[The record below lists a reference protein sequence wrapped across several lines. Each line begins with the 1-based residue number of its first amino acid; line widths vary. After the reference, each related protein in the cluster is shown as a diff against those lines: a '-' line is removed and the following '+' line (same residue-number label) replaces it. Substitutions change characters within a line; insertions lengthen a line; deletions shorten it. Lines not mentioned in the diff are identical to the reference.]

1 MKYKVPVSWQMY
13 GHVTVEAD
21 TLEHAAKIAESDMG
35 IGLPDNGEYVEASWK
50 WIGQYWRTQLCKD
63 YTEFN

>member
-21 TLEHAAKIAESDMG
+21 TLEHAAKIAIG
-35 IGLPDNGEYVEASWK
+35 IRHG
-50 WIGQYWRTQLCKD
+50 YWLA
-63 YTEFN
+63 